1 MPLATL
7 SFQQKRKLLLDVLDQ
22 YKDFFGTNTQ
32 AAQRDSGKGGH
43 GSYSTYQDGSDKITY
58 LQFSYKDIDNL
69 SLSDKGNSKLA
80 SDVVAA
86 LLLFQAADKGT
97 QQLALSA
104 INKPQLPI
112 GDKRIKTGIDL
123 LK

>member
-1 MPLATL
+1 GNPTL

-104 INKPQLPI
+104 IN
-112 GDKRIKTGIDL
+112 
-123 LK
+123 